1 MAALPRRQDG
11 RAPVALI
18 VGVLAATFLAT
29 RLALLWRF
37 PWFVDETTFA
47 SFAKQVHGD
56 LGQFFVAEG
65 DKKGLL
71 ASWLGACLVTA
82 GIDPVTAMR
91 LLAAAGA
98 ALAAACGGLIMRR
111 LYGLRDGLLTAA
123 LVALG
128 PFFLVTAS
136 VGVYDSL
143 VTGLVTAAVLVALHL
158 AERPRVATALLLRA
172 VGGAGR

>member
-1 MAALPRRQDG
+1 MAAAVDTPRERRWLVPAG
-11 RAPVALI
+11 CL
-18 VGVLAATFLAT
+18 LAAAFLAT

-56 LGQFFVAEG
+56 IGQFFVAEG

-71 ASWLGACLVTA
+71 ASWLGAGLITA

-98 ALAAACGGLIMRR
+98 ALAAACGGLIVRR
-111 LYGLRDGLLTAA
+111 LYGLREGLL
-123 LVALG
+123 
-128 PFFLVTAS
+128 
-136 VGVYDSL
+136 
-143 VTGLVTAAVLVALHL
+143 
-158 AERPRVATALLLRA
+158 
-172 VGGAGR
+172 